1 MTSYIPSSWDALH
14 PMVVHF
20 PIALLYIAPIF
31 LVLAIIFARRSMAW
45 LWPSAIIVVIGTAF
59 AFVAVSTGEA
69 AEEFAEGV
77 VAAKAAL
84 EQHEEMAE
92 LVQVIFGILSVSILA
107 LATAFQFAP
116 FLKGKTRLLKG
127 ALAIVLVGHLAGL
140 GVLTEAAHQGG
151 RLVHEFGIRARTG
164 ASQQTPKEFPQGG
177 HNNRENYND
186 EDHDDD

>member
-31 LVLAIIFARRSMAW
+31 LVLAIIFAQRSMAW
-45 LWPSAIIVVIGTAF
+45 LWASAIIIVIGTAF
-59 AFVAVSTGEA
+59 AFIAVSTGEA

-77 VAAKAAL
+77 VAAEAAL

-116 FLKGKTRLLKG
+116 FLKDRTRLLQG
-127 ALAIVLVGHLAGL
+127 ALVFVLIGHLAGL

-164 ASQQTPKEFPQGG
+164 ASEQTPAELSPKDS
-177 HNNRENYND
+177 NIRENYND